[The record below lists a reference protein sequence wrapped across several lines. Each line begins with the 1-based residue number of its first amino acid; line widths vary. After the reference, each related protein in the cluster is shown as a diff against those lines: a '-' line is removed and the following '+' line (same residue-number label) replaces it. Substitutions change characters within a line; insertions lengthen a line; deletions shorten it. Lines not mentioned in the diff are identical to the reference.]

1 MESYK
6 SSTAT
11 LRAILAHPSLQR
23 SKIDETLEALA
34 EANAD
39 AREVDEAIRVGA
51 DVAIGIEGMVDEAEL
66 EEEWK
71 AIVKEVEAEQEKEKE
86 EITKM
91 KLEGLKDIPKEVT
104 QESPAKEEIVVA
116 LI

>member
-23 SKIDETLEALA
+23 SKIDETMEALA

-39 AREVDEAIRVGA
+39 AKEVDEAIHVGA

-71 AIVKEVEAEQEKEKE
+71 AIVKEVESEQQREKE
-86 EITKM
+86 ESAKM
-91 KLEGLKDIPKEVT
+91 KLEGLKAIPEEVIR
-104 QESPAKEEIVVA
+104 ESPGKEEIAVP

>member
-6 SSTAT
+6 TSATT
-11 LRAILAHPSLQR
+11 LRVILAHPSLQR
-23 SKIDETLEALA
+23 SKIDETMEALA

-39 AREVDEAIRVGA
+39 ASEVDEAIRVGA

-71 AIVKEVEAEQEKEKE
+71 AIVKEVEAEKE
-86 EITKM
+86 EEEGVKRR
-91 KLEGLKDIPKEVT
+91 KLEGLDDVPKEVIP
-104 QESPAKEEIVVA
+104 EEGFPA
-116 LI
+116 

>member
-6 SSTAT
+6 SSSAT

-23 SKIDETLEALA
+23 SKIDETMEALA

-39 AREVDEAIRVGA
+39 AHEVDEAIRAGA
-51 DVAIGIEGMVDEAEL
+51 DVTFTTGGIVDEAEL

-71 AIVKEVEAEQEKEKE
+71 AMVEEAEAEKQKKE
-86 EITKM
+86 EEKRR
-91 KLEGLKDIPKEVT
+91 KLEILSVPKEVVSKD
-104 QESPAKEEIVVA
+104 ESRVKEEP
-116 LI
+116 LIPST